1 MTFPVVPLNVACSS
15 CVCKQGK
22 EIVSACTS
30 KKLEDSEEVLE
41 GSFAG
46 GARTNKKKYIY
57 ILNSL

>member
-1 MTFPVVPLNVACSS
+1 MRLFLKTGVTDRTVPDADI
-15 CVCKQGK
+15 GHMRW
-22 EIVSACTS
+22 SACTS

>member
-1 MTFPVVPLNVACSS
+1 MPDADI
-15 CVCKQGK
+15 GHMRW
-22 EIVSACTS
+22 SAGTS

-41 GSFAG
+41 GSFVE